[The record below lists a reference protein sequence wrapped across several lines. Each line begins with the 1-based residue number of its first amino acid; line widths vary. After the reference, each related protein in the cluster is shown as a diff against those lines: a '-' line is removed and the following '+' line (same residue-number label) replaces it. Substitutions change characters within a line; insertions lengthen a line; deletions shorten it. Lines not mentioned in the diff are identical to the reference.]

1 MHAVNILVH
10 LSEYADSA
18 ALLLDAD
25 LTIKYLCEQHD
36 FFDMVCTPI
45 FVDYDRAHT
54 RKIMC
59 N

>member
-18 ALLLDAD
+18 VLLLEAD

-45 FVDYDRAHT
+45 FSDYDPAHA
-54 RKIMC
+54 KKLC